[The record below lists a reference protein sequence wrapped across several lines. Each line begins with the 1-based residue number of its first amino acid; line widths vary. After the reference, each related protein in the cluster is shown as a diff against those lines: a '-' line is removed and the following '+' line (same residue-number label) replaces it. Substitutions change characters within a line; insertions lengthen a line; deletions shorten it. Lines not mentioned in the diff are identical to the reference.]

1 MYLMWAS
8 HDKSEDIWTSSYLKV
23 QTLLIACPEI
33 TGEEGEGMLSFL
45 LAPIT
50 MSTVL
55 DPFIANV
62 NSCPHST
69 TESKAR
75 IQDQVKIPLETL
87 WLLDHQHISQVLVV
101 VVVALYCH

>member
-23 QTLLIACPEI
+23 ETLLIACPEI

-75 IQDQVKIPLETL
+75 IQDQVKIPL
-87 WLLDHQHISQVLVV
+87 
-101 VVVALYCH
+101 

>member
-1 MYLMWAS
+1 M
-8 HDKSEDIWTSSYLKV
+8 
-23 QTLLIACPEI
+23 LL
-33 TGEEGEGMLSFL
+33 FL

-62 NSCPHST
+62 NSYAQST

-87 WLLDHQHISQVLVV
+87 
-101 VVVALYCH
+101 